1 MKRASE
7 RAARTTAPFVEPTS
21 VTVPLDASSTSATDA
36 ASRATGA
43 ATTTSSTS
51 PTASPTEPA
60 ASTAPRSTAP
70 ASASSSG
77 SNPRTSSTPARRAAR
92 ATDAPIRPVPT
103 TASERTGISTC
114 GLAHELD
121 EREHPAR
128 EHGEVTGGDLLRPV
142 RERLLG
148 IEVHFH
154 DHAVGARGDGGER
167 QRQHEVPTTRR
178 VRRVDDDGKVRL
190 LLQHRHGGDVERV
203 SRRGLEGLD
212 PALAEHHLVV
222 ALAHDVLGGHQELLD
237 RGRRRALEEHRL
249 LCAAHLG
256 EE

>member
-7 RAARTTAPFVEPTS
+7 RAARTTAPFVEPRS

-60 ASTAPRSTAP
+60 SST
-70 ASASSSG
+70 G

-128 EHGEVTGGDLLRPV
+128 ELGEVTGWDLLRPV

-148 IEVHFH
+148 IGVHFH
-154 DHAVGARGDGGER
+154 DHAVGACGDGGER

-203 SRRGLEGLD
+203 ARRGLEGLD

-222 ALAHDVLGGHQELLD
+222 ALSHDVLGGHQELLD
-237 RGRRRALEEHRL
+237 RRGR
-249 LCAAHLG
+249 
-256 EE
+256 